1 MAKELLS
8 VDDLSEYLNIKKS
21 TIYCLVENRKL
32 PHYRIG
38 RLIRFKQGDVDAW
51 MEKQK
56 EPVIDVKT
64 EARKVVRSIEKK
76 SDLDAGGIV
85 KKAIEDTNKKRY
97 NPLSQEKPGGIE
109 GLETEV
115 KHGIV

>member
-8 VDDLSEYLNIKKS
+8 VGDLSEYLNIKKS
-21 TIYCLVENRKL
+21 TIYRLVENGKL

-51 MEKQK
+51 IEKQK
-56 EPVIDVKT
+56 EPVIDAKV
-64 EARKVVRSIEKK
+64 EARKVLRSIEKK
-76 SDLDAGGIV
+76 SDLDVDGIV
-85 KKAIEDTNKKRY
+85 KKAIEDTKKKRY
-97 NPLSQEKPGGIE
+97 NSTSQEKPGGIE